1 MRSMIISDLH
11 HTIFSVNLIEEG
23 EMGWTCSLC
32 GKHEGWSPFG
42 RHANIQKNYTKT
54 DTTEKIACQVR
65 LGCELD

>member
-42 RHANIQKNYTKT
+42 RHANI
-54 DTTEKIACQVR
+54 
-65 LGCELD
+65 